1 MQPNLPQRAHHSLPC
16 GDNLV
21 ARVVGH
27 PLVEA
32 DDCEVS
38 GAGADLL
45 DEGCL
50 EGLLELYRE
59 DAEYRIDPFM
69 EPLVG
74 ANAIRR
80 HWNEVMASQ
89 DHIEFDAER
98 VWVSGRTVLGSWHAA
113 LTQRASAD
121 RVRVRGFSTMEL
133 DGTGLIVRMRDWPVT
148 RTVGIDSSYKPRG

>member
-1 MQPNLPQRAHHSLPC
+1 VPDTLTPGDGQDLFARIKHAWEQRDS
-16 GDNLV
+16 
-21 ARVVGH
+21 
-27 PLVEA
+27 EA
-32 DDCEVS
+32 M
-38 GAGADLL
+38 
-45 DEGCL
+45 
-50 EGLLELYRE
+50 LELYRE

-69 EPLVG
+69 QPLVG

-80 HWNEVMASQ
+80 HWNEIMASQ